1 MSIRETGR
9 LLSELGQF
17 LKYNKRWWLAPII
30 VMVVLL
36 SALIALSSTSALY
49 PHSRRPRS

>member
-1 MSIRETGR
+1 MSVRETGR
-9 LLSELGQF
+9 LLAELGLF

-36 SALIALSSTSALY
+36 SILIALASTSGVFPLVY
-49 PHSRRPRS
+49 TLF